1 MFVMLVVNVSISLVT
16 CLVWEQVLAQLLGMS
31 ACTAILLALLRMR
44 EQFRSVIM
52 EHGIQ
57 FAIPAGVVLM
67 EMLSVGSLVLAR
79 PVSVKYV
86 Q

>member
-44 EQFRSVIM
+44 EQFRSVIL

-57 FAIPAGVVLM
+57 FVITTGIVLM
-67 EMLSVGSLVLAR
+67 EMWSVSNLALAR
-79 PVSVKYV
+79 PVSVTYA